1 LTAFFFDS
9 SALIK
14 RYVTEAGSDWV
25 RAQTSSEEN
34 QLTIAQITPVELIS
48 AIVRRVR
55 ENSVNQQDARDI
67 RLLIDRHI
75 RREYTVIAFTMQI
88 ANVAEDLLEKYPLR
102 AADSIQLAS
111 ALEANRKLLTMGM
124 SPLTFI
130 CSDQRLL
137 NAAQAE
143 ALPAYNPG

>member
-88 ANVAEDLLEKYPLR
+88 ANVAEDL
-102 AADSIQLAS
+102 
-111 ALEANRKLLTMGM
+111 
-124 SPLTFI
+124 
-130 CSDQRLL
+130 
-137 NAAQAE
+137 
-143 ALPAYNPG
+143 